1 MHGDSEDYGNL
12 PACSEE
18 MLTVGRDE
26 IISFSA
32 GGGPVFSD
40 WPSNSKGEGNN
51 K

>member
-1 MHGDSEDYGNL
+1 VHGDSEDYGNL

-40 WPSNSKGEGNN
+40 
-51 K
+51 